1 MTMNISDIARF
12 REPADE
18 EDYSGLRAEEVEID
32 ELELEPN
39 TFIQIDVQADFTHD
53 GSNWVADVVWLKTFH
68 RAHDGFVYSFID
80 KWTIATKENGY
91 GAIVDAA
98 EKWADKNLSPEDYR

>member
-1 MTMNISDIARF
+1 MNITDSARF

-18 EDYSGLRAEEVEID
+18 EDSYGICAEDVQID

-53 GSNWVADVVWLKTFH
+53 GCNWLAEVVWLRTFH
-68 RAHDGFVYSFID
+68 RAHDGFIYSFLD
-80 KWTIATKENGY
+80 KWTIASKENGL
-91 GAIVDAA
+91 GAIVDAC
-98 EKWADKNLSPEDYR
+98 ERYADKHLNPEDYR

>member
-1 MTMNISDIARF
+1 MNIVDAARF

-39 TFIQIDVQADFTHD
+39 TFIQIEIQADFCHD
-53 GSNWVADVVWLKTFH
+53 GSNWIADVVWLKTFH

-80 KWTIATKENGY
+80 KWTIASAENGL
-91 GAIVDAA
+91 GAIVTAA
-98 EKWADKNLSPEDYR
+98 EKWADKHLSPDDYR

>member
-1 MTMNISDIARF
+1 MNIVDAARF

-18 EDYSGLRAEEVEID
+18 EDYSGLRAEDVAID

-39 TFIQIDVQADFTHD
+39 TYIQIDIQADFCHD
-53 GSNWVADVVWLKTFH
+53 GCNWLAEVVWLRTFR
-68 RAHDGFVYSFID
+68 RAHDGFEYSFID
-80 KWTIATKENGY
+80 KWTIASKENGY

-98 EKWADKNLSPEDYR
+98 EKWADKNLIPAEYL

>member
-1 MTMNISDIARF
+1 MNYARF
-12 REPADE
+12 REPTDW
-18 EDYSGLRAEEVEID
+18 EDLCGIRAEDVEID

-39 TFIQIDVQADFTHD
+39 TFIQIDIQADFWHD
-53 GSNWVADVVWLKTFH
+53 GNNWIADAVWLRTFH
-68 RAHDGFVYSFID
+68 RAHDGFVYQHLD

-98 EKWADKNLSPEDYR
+98 EKWADKNLIPEDYR

>member
-1 MTMNISDIARF
+1 MNIVDAARF

-18 EDYSGLRAEEVEID
+18 EDYSGLRAEEVAID

-53 GSNWVADVVWLKTFH
+53 GCNWIAECVWLKTFR
-68 RAHDGFVYSFID
+68 RAHDGFVYNFLD
-80 KWTIATKENGY
+80 KWTICSKENGL

-98 EKWADKNLSPEDYR
+98 ERWADKNLIPEDYR